1 MMTGDGISGLAI
13 SGFGIAAETAFD
25 QIYVEPCTD
34 AWTEQSGDCAAMTQV
49 SGDCAAWTQ
58 QSEDCL

>member
-1 MMTGDGISGLAI
+1 MIGYDGISGLSI
-13 SGFGIAAETAFD
+13 SGFSIALETAFD
-25 QIYVEPCTD
+25 TLYTEPCTD
-34 AWTEQSGDCAAMTQV
+34 AWTQNSGDCAAMTQV